1 MFYQEIRKKKST
13 NGQYCVYIYIY
24 HGKEKAINQYLKTSY
39 KAINQDSVALAE
51 GRPTHIHRSEP
62 LKQVLI
68 SLTEHQETPQ

>member
-1 MFYQEIRKKKST
+1 MANI
-13 NGQYCVYIYIY
+13 VYIYIC